1 MCYSSYMKRRTIN
14 KTSSFIIEFEREIDK
29 RWIADIPKLPGVMAY
44 GTTKAEARKKVFAI
58 ALRTL
63 ADKVERGITPTPVSR
78 LFTHEM
84 ARS

>member
-1 MCYSSYMKRRTIN
+1 MTK
-14 KTSSFIIEFEREIDK
+14 KTRKTPSFLVEFERETDK

-44 GTTKAEARKKVFAI
+44 GKTKEEARKKIFAI

-63 ADKVERGITPTPVSR
+63 ADKIEHGVTPTPVTK

>member
-1 MCYSSYMKRRTIN
+1 MTKRISR
-14 KTSSFIIEFEREIDK
+14 KSPSFLIEFERETDK

-44 GTTKAEARKKVFAI
+44 GATKEQARKRVFAI

-63 ADKVERGITPTPVSR
+63 ADKVEHGMTPTPVAR